1 MAPFSIAVGI
11 MFSGRF
17 KVGKNG
23 RTCAPAIAYG
33 AQLRIY
39 GSVFSVGRIEVRQE
53 DYKDGS
59 HVPGTANLERPFV
72 LGNNLLANPEPKARA
87 GGNKCREE
95 RLKDALPHR
104 VGHAGSGI
112 CHREADAG
120 M

>member
-72 LGNNLLANPEPKARA
+72 LGDDLVADPKAQARA
-87 GGNKCREE
+87 GRRPPRKK
-95 RLKDALPHR
+95 RLKNALTHP
-104 VGHAGSGI
+104 
-112 CHREADAG
+112 C
-120 M
+120 